1 MNLVE
6 LQMFALAGV
15 CLGGSFVSLVVRWG
29 SLVLVLGSLYCLVV
43 QVRKQQFVGASSKSK
58 RS

>member
-15 CLGGSFVSLVVRWG
+15 CLGGSFVSLVVSWG
-29 SLVLVLGSLYCLVV
+29 SLVLVWSSLYSSEV
-43 QVRKQQFVGASSKSK
+43 QVRKQKFVGAT
-58 RS
+58 